1 MWVTPRG
8 LSSCSPQ
15 KNPLLPSPGVP
26 ALSTAGAVPAHA
38 VPRPAEPRGTG
49 WHTTNTSSCFQGTG
63 TLLTQLLCN
72 KALKLQPPCHHCPG
86 QPNPMSWLELLGS
99 ISSWCH
105 TKHPLPRAGAINRHK
120 HTGFPLTRTS
130 HTQCT
135 FAQPLHFHFFLCFP
149 NILTILMLSIQG
161 KPMNFQLTILSRFE
175 RAFQVSPETPPWVQ
189 SGQGTGLRQP
199 CTTISLWAWSHK
211 HQHFSLKQVG

>member
-1 MWVTPRG
+1 MQ
-8 LSSCSPQ
+8 SSEESPSAISWCACSEHCR
-15 KNPLLPSPGVP
+15 SC
-26 ALSTAGAVPAHA
+26 ASTRCAQASRAQ
-38 VPRPAEPRGTG
+38 RNG

-63 TLLTQLLCN
+63 TLLTQLLFN
-72 KALKLQPPCHHCPG
+72 KALKLQPHITTVQDNPTSCPG
-86 QPNPMSWLELLGS
+86 WNCWAPSARGATQS
-99 ISSWCH
+99 IQE
-105 TKHPLPRAGAINRHK
+105 LPRAGAINRHK

-175 RAFQVSPETPPWVQ
+175 RAFQVSLETPPWVQ